1 MQGEWTMKE
10 IATVSRTK
18 EIMEMFDLHTKKVYG
33 QNFIT
38 EPGIVRKIAEACN
51 LSENS
56 CAIEI
61 GPGIGALSEQLAM
74 RGGKVVAYEIDERL
88 KEVLPYS
95 MAEYPNFE
103 VRFQDF
109 LSVDVKEVV
118 KDIAKEYSDV
128 IVAANLPY
136 YITTPLL
143 FKIFESEAPINR
155 IVVMMQKEVAD
166 RFAASPNSKDYNALS
181 IITQYLYEVKQVM
194 KVPRSVFEPKPNV
207 DSAVVEFKRREN
219 VAVVSNRQAF
229 FELVKACF
237 DQRRKTMLN
246 NYGKFL
252 GNKEMASRQLEKA
265 SIETTRRAESL
276 TLQDFLRL
284 YEIYEEE
291 MSCK

>member
-1 MQGEWTMKE
+1 MKE

-38 EPGIVRKIAEACN
+38 EPGIVRKIADACN

-95 MAEYPNFE
+95 MAEYSNFE

-118 KDIAKEYSDV
+118 EDIAKEYSDV

-207 DSAVVEFKRREN
+207 DSAVVEFRRREN
-219 VAVVSNRQAF
+219 VVAVSNRQAF

-252 GNKEMASRQLEKA
+252 GNKEMASHQLEKA
-265 SIETTRRAESL
+265 NIETTRRAESL

-291 MSCK
+291 KSCK

>member
-1 MQGEWTMKE
+1 MKE
-10 IATVSRTK
+10 IATISRTK

-33 QNFIT
+33 QNFLT
-38 EPGIVRKIAEACN
+38 EPGVVRKIADACQ
-51 LSENS
+51 LSDES
-56 CAIEI
+56 VAIEI

-74 RGGKVVAYEIDERL
+74 RSGKVVAYEIDERL
-88 KEVLPYS
+88 KEVLAYS
-95 MAEYPNFE
+95 MEAYPNFE

-109 LSVDVKEVV
+109 LTINVKELADELHKSY
-118 KDIAKEYSDV
+118 KDV
-128 IVAANLPY
+128 MVAANLPY

-143 FKIFESEAPINR
+143 FHIFESGAEINR

-166 RFAASPNSKDYNALS
+166 RFAASPGSKDYNALS

-207 DSAVVEFKRREN
+207 DSAVVEFKKRDTVIEVKSRE
-219 VAVVSNRQAF
+219 RF
-229 FELVKACF
+229 FALIKACF

-252 GNKEMASRQLEKA
+252 GSKEVATKQLERA
-265 SIETTRRAESL
+265 NIEVTRRAESL
-276 TLQDFLRL
+276 NLEDFLRL

-291 MSCK
+291 YPCK

>member
-1 MQGEWTMKE
+1 MKE

-38 EPGIVRKIAEACN
+38 EPGIVRKIADACN

-95 MAEYPNFE
+95 MAEYSNFE

-118 KDIAKEYSDV
+118 EDIAKEYSDV

-207 DSAVVEFKRREN
+207 DSAVVEFRRREN
-219 VAVVSNRQAF
+219 VVAVSNRQAF

-252 GNKEMASRQLEKA
+252 GNKEMASHQLEKA
-265 SIETTRRAESL
+265 NIETTRRAESL

-291 MSCK
+291 KSCKW